1 MLKNTFKRNKGI
13 TLIALVVTIIVLLI
27 LAGISIAMLTGQ
39 NGILNRASEAKEKTQ
54 IAQEDENEKLQGY
67 EKIINKYRDLPKE
80 EGTTPYLPNDTF
92 SYKVGDLSTGLVIE
106 DSNNNEYVW
115 VEVPTTIYDNT
126 EYNSNGVKKPSNSE
140 NYANIEACLKAYT
153 ANYASSSCN
162 DANSNFT
169 ELYQAMLKSVYT
181 NGGFWIG
188 RYEAGLEGDTPR
200 TSYTEISVS
209 DKLVVK
215 QNMYPYNRV
224 TRDEAQTLATRM
236 DYGDCK
242 GSLIFGIQWD
252 LTLKYI
258 EEKTVELA
266 EEANKDTVRT
276 DIKSKLTTNSTTIGN
291 YYNNLWNI
299 TNTNVKYSTNY
310 GIDFTVCPKQ
320 KTENA
325 NILLTTGAD
334 ASFSLMN
341 IYDIAGNVCEW
352 TLEEASSNVDPCILR
367 GGDYHNDGSGYPA
380 GSRDGHSTSFSSY
393 LVGFRLSLY

>member
-200 TSYTEISVS
+200 KSHIELTSS
-209 DKLVVK
+209 DKAVIK
-215 QNMYPYNRV
+215 PNMYPYNWV

-236 DYGDCK
+236 NYGDCK

-266 EEANKDTVRT
+266 EEANKNTVRT

>member
-13 TLIALVVTIIVLLI
+13 TLIALVVTIIVLLV

-39 NGILNRASEAKEKTQ
+39 NGILNRAVEAKEKTEL
-54 IAQEDENEKLQGY
+54 AQEDENEKLQGY
-67 EKIINKYRDLPKE
+67 EEIINKYRDLPKE

-92 SYKVGDLSTGLVIE
+92 SYKEGDLSTGVVIQ
-106 DSNNNEYVW
+106 DANQNEYVW

-126 EYNSNGVKKPSNSE
+126 EYNSGGTKKPSDSE

-153 ANYASSSCN
+153 ADYASSICN